1 MDTFKKQLFTQL
13 GIFLG
18 AVVFLVVAI
27 QLIAPKLERVAVKI
41 QDQRSD
47 LAFLSE
53 STDLLPQLKS
63 DLEKAQ
69 PLINELDRVL
79 PPKEQMAGF
88 EKELTDLAK
97 KVKIGVNFTKIG
109 DSAAT
114 DAEPG
119 FTQFLLT
126 SDASYGNFLKFV
138 KEVEE
143 SRFFVKINSL
153 NMTRQ
158 GSADKYNIAANAQV
172 FYQP

>member
-1 MDTFKKQLFTQL
+1 MNIFKKQILAQSGILL
-13 GIFLG
+13 G
-18 AVVFLVVAI
+18 VVIILVAAI
-27 QLIAPKLERVAVKI
+27 QLIAPELKKAAIKI
-41 QDQRSD
+41 QSQKSD

-63 DLEKAQ
+63 DLEKSQ
-69 PLINELDRVL
+69 PLTNELNRVL

-97 KVKIGVNFTKIG
+97 KVKIGVNFTKVG
-109 DSAAT
+109 DTSAT

-119 FTQFLLT
+119 FIQFLLT
-126 SDASYGNFLKFV
+126 SDVSYGNFLKFV
-138 KEVEE
+138 KEIEK

-158 GSADKYNIAANAQV
+158 GSADKYSIAANAQV